1 MFVWELVSCR
11 LRAEGWNVWH
21 TTDYDSC
28 GPIYRVHLQRLATV
42 HMVSGP
48 TLTEAYAAA
57 ARRARQD
64 LGSVPSAGAFGVS
77 TECGNELAR
86 GLTGRSFL
94 RLAD

>member
-21 TTDYDSC
+21 TTDHDSY
-28 GPIYRVHLQRLATV
+28 GPIYRVHLDRLGTECA
-42 HMVSGP
+42 VSGP

-64 LGSVPSAGAFGVS
+64 LGLVHSAGASGFPRSAATCLLGV
-77 TECGNELAR
+77 
-86 GLTGRSFL
+86 
-94 RLAD
+94 

>member
-21 TTDYDSC
+21 TTDHDSC
-28 GPIYRVHLQRLATV
+28 GPIYRVHLDRLGTECA
-42 HMVSGP
+42 VSGP

-64 LGSVPSAGAFGVS
+64 SGSVHSTGAPVFPRIAA
-77 TECGNELAR
+77 T
-86 GLTGRSFL
+86 
-94 RLAD
+94 RLVEV

>member
-21 TTDYDSC
+21 TTEHDSC
-28 GPIYRVHLQRLATV
+28 GPIYRVYLDRLGTECA
-42 HMVSGP
+42 VSGP

-64 LGSVPSAGAFGVS
+64 LGLVHTGAFGFP
-77 TECGNELAR
+77 
-86 GLTGRSFL
+86 RSGAAQL
-94 RLAD
+94 IGA